1 MADLAYQHQDIL
13 KFYYPLA
20 EIRSLAGTVGR

>member
-1 MADLAYQHQDIL
+1 MADLAHQHREIL

-20 EIRSLAGTVGR
+20 EIRPLTGLTGQ